1 MTFSKV
7 SSTVLAAMTLS
18 SKTALKTEISGLKYA
33 KKIRLASAPDA
44 STEDL
49 DYFISIREDILKCK

>member
-1 MTFSKV
+1 
-7 SSTVLAAMTLS
+7 MTLS